1 MTLSKPIRFKIESRF
16 SLFVV
21 ISWLLMSCIEPDSI
35 NSCNFENPLEEVSW
49 LREIVN
55 TLEASMDSVGYE
67 IIRYDYKG
75 STVFYVNDCF
85 GCSDGIIRVYNCEG
99 EVICEFGGTHGI
111 NTCPDF
117 LETATDST
125 ILLDGVTRI
134 KQTSGFLIFEGDI
147 PSDGCGWVLNTDF
160 EKYSPAQLDQTY
172 MIDALHVLVDYSSTN
187 DSIRCGFSNIHYE
200 VINMLSVDEI
210 GKLVVDN
217 EAFNNVPNNDL
228 TIQDVQVS
236 GDWLTISFAASG
248 CSGKTWKVKLVGHK
262 DDIMESDPPQRPL
275 RLSLKNEESCLAVIV
290 KKLVFNIQEL
300 SVEGNSVYLNIEGY
314 KDKILYQY

>member
-1 MTLSKPIRFKIESRF
+1 MLGLGSTTYMLAYNIWHGLCIFMLLKTKFLKVMTLSKPIRFKIESRF

-35 NSCNFENPLEEVSW
+35 NSCNFENPLEEISW

-111 NTCPDF
+111 NSCPDF

-134 KQTSGFLIFEGDI
+134 KQTSGFLIFSRI
-147 PSDGCGWVLNTDF
+147 
-160 EKYSPAQLDQTY
+160 
-172 MIDALHVLVDYSSTN
+172 
-187 DSIRCGFSNIHYE
+187 
-200 VINMLSVDEI
+200 EI
-210 GKLVVDN
+210 GRLAPPIKLVYG
-217 EAFNNVPNNDL
+217 L
-228 TIQDVQVS
+228 
-236 GDWLTISFAASG
+236 
-248 CSGKTWKVKLVGHK
+248 
-262 DDIMESDPPQRPL
+262 PQ
-275 RLSLKNEESCLAVIV
+275 
-290 KKLVFNIQEL
+290 F
-300 SVEGNSVYLNIEGY
+300 
-314 KDKILYQY
+314 D